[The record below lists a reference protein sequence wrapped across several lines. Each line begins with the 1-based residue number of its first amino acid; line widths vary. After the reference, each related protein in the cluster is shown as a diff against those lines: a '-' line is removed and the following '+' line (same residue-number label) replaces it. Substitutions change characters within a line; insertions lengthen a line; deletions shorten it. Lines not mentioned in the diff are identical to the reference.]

1 MARTSTYLHFG
12 GTTEAAFAFYRAA
25 FDSEFAGPITRMGD
39 LPAQPGQPELSAEEK
54 NSVMS
59 LRLPIAGGH
68 LLIGNDVPAWM
79 GTLVHGNAM
88 DIGVELDTHAEA
100 DRIFAALSEG
110 ANVEYPFQEMFDGNY
125 FGSLVDKFGTQW
137 LVSCPGP
144 S

>member
-12 GTTEAAFAFYRAA
+12 GDAEAAFALYKAA
-25 FDSEFAGPITRMGD
+25 FGAEFEGPIERMGD
-39 LPAQPGQPELSAEEK
+39 LPPQPGQPEMSAEEQNLVSCVK
-54 NSVMS
+54 
-59 LRLPIAGGH
+59 LPIAGGH
-68 LLIGNDVPAWM
+68 LLIGNDAPAWM
-79 GTLVHGNAM
+79 GALVHGNAM
-88 DIGVELDTHAEA
+88 DIGVELDTHTEA
-100 DRIFAALSEG
+100 ARVFAALSEG